1 MKKKK
6 VFFGEGHHGKITE
19 GFHSNITSVTT
30 SKIRE
35 VLSPIPTKNRQ
46 KILDKK

>member
-30 SKIRE
+30 SKVTE
-35 VLSPIPTKNRQ
+35 TPTKNLP
-46 KILDKK
+46 KKLDKR